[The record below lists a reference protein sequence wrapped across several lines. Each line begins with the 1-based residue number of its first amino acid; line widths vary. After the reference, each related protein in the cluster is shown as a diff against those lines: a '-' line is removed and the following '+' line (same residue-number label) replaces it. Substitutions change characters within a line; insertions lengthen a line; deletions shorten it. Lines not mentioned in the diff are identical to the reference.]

1 MNRFTPPVTR
11 DAGNRR
17 RQTRHGR
24 RPAPRALSPALLAC
38 CLGLALVIHA
48 PAAAAEPFQFQD
60 GDRVVLV
67 GSAVL
72 ERDYTY
78 GHLETALTLA
88 AGDTQVT
95 FRNLAW
101 SGDTVFGH
109 ARSYFGPP
117 AEGLDRLGE
126 LIEALEPTV
135 VVLCY
140 GIELAHEKDN
150 GAAMEAFLDG
160 YGQLIERILRHSDPR
175 EIIVLSPPPLED
187 LGAPLPS
194 QQEANQRL
202 AGVSE
207 ALAGFSREVDARHVD
222 WFALMGGGSG
232 LPEQPGPLTNNGI
245 HYHADGYR
253 VLAAKLLQG
262 LGLGAPATTASPVAE
277 AVREAVLAKN
287 ELFFH
292 RWRPANETYLHG
304 FRKHEQG
311 QNAAELL
318 EFEPMVAAKDEVIH
332 ELKTQGTN

>member
-1 MNRFTPPVTR
+1 MLIVPVV
-11 DAGNRR
+11 
-17 RQTRHGR
+17 
-24 RPAPRALSPALLAC
+24 
-38 CLGLALVIHA
+38 LALFTTPMTL
-48 PAAAAEPFQFQD
+48 PAADPFQFHD
-60 GDRVVLV
+60 NDRVVMI

-72 ERDYTY
+72 ERDYAY
-78 GHLETALTLA
+78 GQLESALTLA
-88 AGDTQVT
+88 AGNTPVT

-117 AEGLDRLGE
+117 SEGLDRLGE
-126 LIEALEPTV
+126 LLEGLDPTV
-135 VVLCY
+135 VILCY
-140 GIELAHEKDN
+140 GVELAHESNPD
-150 GAAMEAFLDG
+150 AAHDEFLEG
-160 YGQLIERILRHSDPR
+160 YGALIERIRSHCQPR

-187 LGAPLPS
+187 VGPPLPS

-202 AGVSE
+202 ADLSAE
-207 ALAGFSREVDARHVD
+207 LDPFSREANARYVD
-222 WFALMGGGSG
+222 WFGLMGGGAG
-232 LPEQPGPLTNNGI
+232 LPEHPGPLTDNGI

-253 VLAAKLLQG
+253 VLAARLLQG
-262 LGLGAPATTASPVAE
+262 LGLAAPAAAE
-277 AVREAVLAKN
+277 GVDTEALRQAVIAKN

-332 ELKTQGTN
+332 QLKTRSAN